1 MVESCEPSDYP
12 CFGKIP
18 SEKIKEK
25 ANLLAEWIWGNKAD
39 MPRDRLSVSNSCI
52 MDIIELVER
61 RRVYFHV
68 FHKVDMSEWNEIAL
82 YCFWL
87 VKLQPFF
94 EIALPNAKSR
104 QANEINAL
112 IAVRILINTV
122 KKIRKNKGK
131 KSIEQLNIGNL
142 IHALR
147 YRDISK
153 EAVMAIFE
161 NLINA

>member
-1 MVESCEPSDYP
+1 MVESCEPGDYP
-12 CFGKIP
+12 CFGKIHC
-18 SEKIKEK
+18 EKIKEK
-25 ANLLAEWIWGNKAD
+25 ANMLARWIWSNKSDAPD
-39 MPRDRLSVSNSCI
+39 GLSVSNSCI

-82 YCFWL
+82 YCFWI

-94 EIALPNAKSR
+94 AISPPNVKEL
-104 QANEINAL
+104 QANEINAR
-112 IAVRILINTV
+112 IATRIFINAV
-122 KKIRKNKGK
+122 KKIRKSKGK
-131 KSIEQLNIGNL
+131 KNLEQFNLGNL

-153 EAVMAIFE
+153 EALMAIFE

>member
-1 MVESCEPSDYP
+1 MVESCEPRDYP

-18 SEKIKEK
+18 REKIKARAK
-25 ANLLAEWIWGNKAD
+25 TLAEWIWSNDSAT
-39 MPRDRLSVSNSCI
+39 PEWLSVSNSCI
-52 MDIIELVER
+52 MDIIDLVER

-82 YCFWL
+82 YCFWI

-94 EIALPNAKSR
+94 AIPLPNAKEL
-104 QANEINAL
+104 QANEINAR
-112 IAVRILINTV
+112 IAARIFMNAV
-122 KKIRKNKGK
+122 KKIRKSKGK
-131 KSIEQLNIGNL
+131 RNLEQFGLGNL

-153 EAVMAIFE
+153 EALMAIFE